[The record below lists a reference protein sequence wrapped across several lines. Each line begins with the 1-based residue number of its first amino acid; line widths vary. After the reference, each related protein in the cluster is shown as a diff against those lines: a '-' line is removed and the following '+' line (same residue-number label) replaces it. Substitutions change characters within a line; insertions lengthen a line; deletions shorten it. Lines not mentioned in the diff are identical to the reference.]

1 MVRVRRVR
9 IIKKVQDTTG
19 NWKFVSL
26 VRTGNRYVWD
36 SRPGFYFLDWRDGK
50 KRLREL
56 AGATP
61 AEALEAQRRKRNE
74 LIGEAV
80 AQGKALPESTAQR
93 ADLTLITDAV
103 KMHLEH
109 VKAHSPNK
117 PRTLSRYRKVLEHFE
132 RILGSRRYVAVITR
146 SDIDHY
152 KIRRSTELG
161 QQHRRQITPR
171 TINFEVGVLRT
182 FFYFLIKDR
191 GFDLP
196 NPCARFKLLKDEKTK
211 GKRKPPTYTQEETN
225 RLLDHC
231 DSTDS
236 VIYAAFL
243 LTGLRDQELCY
254 LTWTDV
260 DLKKLTLRVT
270 SKEGFSPKDYE
281 ERIIPLP
288 PDLVTL
294 LRDLPRQSRWVFP
307 GPSGGRISHLLRRL
321 KRIAKKAGVHD
332 ATLHKFRHTY
342 ATRLL
347 ESGADIVTVQYLL
360 GHSDLETTRQY
371 LDPRDELK
379 RKAANL
385 LSLRG
390 TEKDTNHEK

>member
-1 MVRVRRVR
+1 MVRR
-9 IIKKVQDTTG
+9 IRITKKVQEPTG
-19 NWKFVSL
+19 GWKFVSL
-26 VRTGNRYVWD
+26 KQSGNRYVWD
-36 SRPGFYFLDWRDGK
+36 SRPGSYFLDWRDGT
-50 KRLREL
+50 KRRREV
-56 AGATP
+56 AGSTP
-61 AEALEAQRRKRNE
+61 AEALAAQRRKRNE

-80 AQGKALPESTAQR
+80 TQGKALTENSHQAS
-93 ADLTLITDAV
+93 LTLIPDAI

-109 VKAHSPNK
+109 VQAHSPEK
-117 PRTLSRYRKVLEHFE
+117 PRTLRRYAEVLNHFK
-132 RILGSRRYVAVITR
+132 RVLGSCRHVEAITR
-146 SDIDHY
+146 ADIDHY
-152 KIRRSTELG
+152 KIKRSTEFG
-161 QQHRRQITPR
+161 QQHRRQIKPR

-182 FFYFLIKDR
+182 FFYFLINDR
-191 GFDLP
+191 GLELE

-211 GKRKPPTYTQEETN
+211 GKRTPSTYTQEETN
-225 RLLDHC
+225 RMLDSC
-231 DSTDS
+231 DSFER
-236 VIYAAFL
+236 VIYATFL

-270 SKEGFSPKDYE
+270 SKDGFSPKDYE

-294 LRDLPRQSRWVFP
+294 LKGLPRLSQWVFP
-307 GPSGGRISHLLRRL
+307 NSKGGRNRHLLRRL
-321 KRIAKKAGVHD
+321 KRIAKKAGVHH
-332 ATLHKFRHTY
+332 ATLHMFRHTY

-390 TEKDTNHEK
+390 NEQNTSHEK